1 MYKVV
6 PGAAGRHRRHHCLRL
21 YFSSR
26 GPRCSHCRNDS
37 FARPQLQGA
46 PLYTRRSQGVDTPH
60 NASLGPRLSPI
71 HPSAHHTPRTW
82 HGSPIRC
89 VGPFCS
95 VPPQEG
101 RLPASGRHA
110 PQLLANL
117 GLAVAAWQSFCNALP
132 GRRQVTFSIFYNLAA
147 LFWRSFLRPPP
158 RRERSVASGRLW
170 REQPAAWCTHARS
183 LTPRRTLLRIA
194 SAWRRR
200 AAWPAG

>member
-46 PLYTRRSQGVDTPH
+46 PLYTRRSRGVDTAPH
-60 NASLGPRLSPI
+60 TMPLSGLASPI

-82 HGSPIRC
+82 HSSPIRC

-101 RLPASGRHA
+101 RLRPGGTRH

-117 GLAVAAWQSFCNALP
+117 SLAVAA
-132 GRRQVTFSIFYNLAA
+132 IK
-147 LFWRSFLRPPP
+147 
-158 RRERSVASGRLW
+158 
-170 REQPAAWCTHARS
+170 
-183 LTPRRTLLRIA
+183 LLA
-194 SAWRRR
+194 SAMGAPCVALKQPVRG
-200 AAWPAG
+200 AANSAVVVLGGKTEPSTTHFP